1 MSSARAASVSTVLP
15 DRFPGPSL
23 SLQDFPQQGPEL
35 PLLQQLGR
43 LPVNVPSQEAAS
55 STLPPGWR
63 VWHDPLQLFAVIN
76 PPFISATS
84 NMNPEGSLHTGHFN
98 MLLYEGL
105 PGVMGRVEAL
115 NFLAKAETG
124 SHLNSRSLLQDKV
137 RALIF
142 APRDYG
148 TYLELDG
155 EMIPHVPIYLEVHPG
170 LLNVVISPAHPQ
182 EPAAE
187 HSRQQYSQ
195 PRSA

>member
-1 MSSARAASVSTVLP
+1 MLRARGQTHAWLACSVCVCACMCVCACA
-15 DRFPGPSL
+15 
-23 SLQDFPQQGPEL
+23 GPEL

-43 LPVNVPSQEAAS
+43 LPINVPSQEAAS

-105 PGVMGRVEAL
+105 PGVLGRVQAL
-115 NFLAKAETG
+115 TFLAKAETG

-137 RALIF
+137 C
-142 APRDYG
+142 
-148 TYLELDG
+148 
-155 EMIPHVPIYLEVHPG
+155 VG
-170 LLNVVISPAHPQ
+170 LCRSCLLLLARSVLLPVLCAASEAHGCCCCVC
-182 EPAAE
+182 A
-187 HSRQQYSQ
+187 HTCRCG
-195 PRSA
+195 R

>member
-1 MSSARAASVSTVLP
+1 MCVCACA
-15 DRFPGPSL
+15 
-23 SLQDFPQQGPEL
+23 GPEL

-43 LPVNVPSQEAAS
+43 LPINVPSQEAAS

-105 PGVMGRVEAL
+105 PGVLGRVQAL
-115 NFLAKAETG
+115 TFLAKAETG

-137 RALIF
+137 CWALS
-142 APRDYG
+142 
-148 TYLELDG
+148 
-155 EMIPHVPIYLEVHPG
+155 HVPAAAGPVSPPCAASSVCSVRTLWV
-170 LLNVVISPAHPQ
+170 LLLCV
-182 EPAAE
+182 
-187 HSRQQYSQ
+187 
-195 PRSA
+195 